1 MSHIRRR
8 SRAAHFGVAIV
19 VAVAAT
25 MAVPLFAVAS
35 PAAAAAPTPITTC
48 NYTIT
53 TPGRY
58 VVTTDL
64 TCVNQFDFGIVIEAS
79 NVNLTLNGH
88 TINGQSPANS
98 GIFVDECPA
107 SGITDVRIAGPG
119 TITGFIYGV
128 GLGEG
133 CQGGVHDSTVSGL
146 TITDNFEGVILQGG
160 NFTGNVITGN
170 TITDNGDTGIYFA
183 GILAPD
189 YDTTGNMISNNTVTD
204 NNIGIV
210 LNTVTG
216 STVRANNATGNSYR
230 DLWDLNPCGSNV
242 WKGNTFNIAFPT
254 CIH

>member
-19 VAVAAT
+19 LAVAAS

-35 PAAAAAPTPITTC
+35 PAAAAGPTPITTC
-48 NYTIT
+48 NYLIT

-64 TCVNQFDFGIVIEAS
+64 TCVNPFDSGIVIDAS

-88 TINGQSPANS
+88 TINGQPSADALN

-128 GLGEG
+128 VLGEG
-133 CQGGVHDSTVSGL
+133 CVGGVHDSTLSGL
-146 TITDNFEGVILQGG
+146 TITDNFEGVVLQGVSL
-160 NFTGNVITGN
+160 TGNVI
-170 TITDNGDTGIYFA
+170 
-183 GILAPD
+183 
-189 YDTTGNMISNNTVTD
+189 SNNTISHNGD
-204 NNIGIV
+204 RGIY
-210 LNTVTG
+210 LAG
-216 STVRANNATGNSYR
+216 IIY
-230 DLWDLNPCGSNV
+230 
-242 WKGNTFNIAFPT
+242 
-254 CIH
+254 